1 MTLLGNLSESEDPN
15 FLFVCDFDFA
25 PISDLLEPGNA
36 TVVEQLTSY
45 LDSLLGKVQGTVEPT
60 TDSSAQPCYALPHC
74 LPCYCQPSPAQP
86 CYDQQPH
93 YIVKPSPYVQPSRF
107 DVPVEQLAILP
118 PMQPFGWGQGLL
130 AGAIPPPPVL
140 CNNPPAADHA
150 TPQLLAGAQPHQ
162 IHAVKMV
169 YNCTCTHSD
178 DAQLPPFSMVMLDTH
193 LSAFSAEPPAVSLA
207 PAFSD
212 QLSTFSQLQPAAG
225 SQLQPA
231 ASSQPQPAISSQPP
245 TASQQQPAVR
255 SQPQPAVR
263 SQLQPA
269 ASSQPQPAIR
279 SQLQPAVRSQQQPAA
294 NSRPQPAVRSQPQP
308 AVRSQLQPLSSSLSL
323 PPKAAVFALQP
334 ALRTS
339 QRSAVSALPPPP

>member
-1 MTLLGNLSESEDPN
+1 MTLHGNLSESEDPN

-231 ASSQPQPAISSQPP
+231 ASSQPQPAI
-245 TASQQQPAVR
+245 
-255 SQPQPAVR
+255 
-263 SQLQPA
+263 
-269 ASSQPQPAIR
+269 R

-294 NSRPQPAVRSQPQP
+294 NSRPQPAVRSQPQPAVRSQTLTFSQPQP